1 MVLHIKPTTDNA
13 GSGRRANLKTPGK
26 NPTGVFSFMRERR
39 HYIRS
44 PWLFFGG
51 VIAFGIAFKTGG
63 VALLSTYLKSQ
74 QEKVDT
80 RNREKIMA
88 ELERKGRIERE
99 WMEAEDRS
107 SGKGAAFA

>member
-1 MVLHIKPTTDNA
+1 MVIHLKPASDNA
-13 GSGRRANLKTPGK
+13 SSGRRANLKTPGK

-80 RNREKIMA
+80 RNREKILA
-88 ELERKGRIERE
+88 ELERKGRQERE
-99 WMEAEDRS
+99 WMAEERGS
-107 SGKGAAFA
+107 NGSGLATS

>member
-1 MVLHIKPTTDNA
+1 MVLHLKPASDNA

-26 NPTGVFSFMRERR
+26 NPTGVFSFLRERR
-39 HYIRS
+39 HFIRN

-80 RNREKIMA
+80 RNREKILA
-88 ELERKGRIERE
+88 ELERKSKIERE

-107 SGKGAAFA
+107 SRGGAALA